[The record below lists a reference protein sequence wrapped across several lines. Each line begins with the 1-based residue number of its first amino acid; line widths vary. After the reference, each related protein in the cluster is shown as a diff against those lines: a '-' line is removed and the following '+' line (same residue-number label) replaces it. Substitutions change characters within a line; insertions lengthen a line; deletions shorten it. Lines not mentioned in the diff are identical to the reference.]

1 LSRLVHFTRASATAV
16 AASVSGAPRATLAS
30 VAVATLVFASLLPQL
45 SLVNN
50 EEMWLPEGPRTD
62 SYHALASTLG
72 STEYVGVL
80 ARVSDGNIVTA
91 SQFEALLALEDA
103 AVADPSVAEAF
114 RFPRDPDANALSIAD
129 LVAEADAVLGH
140 RRDIFDP
147 LAGALVATVNASAP
161 AAVSQAVGEAR
172 AAVVLLS
179 VIRDLDSR
187 GPYAHALPDRLLP
200 ELEVALLSGTGPSYK
215 SDAAALLLAAADF
228 ANWSSANAPL
238 NPADPAL
245 AAARALVVA
254 ASVHLLSNASAPT
267 KAAAIS
273 LISNAL
279 LQSRS
284 MLDLDGAN
292 ASGASLLLFDIAAAF
307 EGGGGSDGTAA
318 YANVTAALAR
328 ASLALDRLDPVGDA
342 EAARGVALLAFE
354 LGAILGANVSSDARS
369 GSASIAAR
377 LFEAFVAMGD
387 HGLDLAVPQTNV
399 SYESYSVSINENA
412 TVLGPGNATHA
423 ERLRAAEDMALR
435 TTAFLGNLINLN
447 LTGIFT
453 DQESFQRVL
462 TMVTFLNDTFAQLHA
477 VLALPD
483 SPAILDHAAAMVS
496 DEVLLVLNT
505 SAVPAHRFDLNT
517 SAALSLALRGLQAAI
532 LAHGATPGAP
542 AFERAAGLLFSAS
555 DFEAKGLL
563 SGAREDVQR
572 LATDSLESSSAVLS
586 GGEPPGTKAS
596 FAALAS
602 AAFLLPSASHS
613 SGLGG
618 AAQRQLFAIIA
629 RESASLSALL
639 QVGQNPA
646 LFARLTAATLGVFS
660 DGLNSTQGAI
670 EGTAPAL
677 VAPLRSLIEPV
688 PAFLASATN
697 SNASKDLF
705 IAQVFVGASTAE
717 AHLHFVPGPDLPR
730 DRTQASQRIRALG
743 DAGVASTL
751 GVLLNTTASLPPQPA
766 SIAQGDLRFQ
776 PFVDAVASYSPGTE
790 AALRQSFG
798 FRARTLLP
806 NALQATSGSIVA
818 EGTVVLFLFNGSLDR
833 STLGAR
839 ETQLRDLAR
848 ARGGEGTTYTAFGYG
863 LMWYDT
869 QKAMDLSVVL
879 FALTML
885 IVMGAALW
893 AVYRNLFD
901 VLLTVALLG
910 FTVLWVLGSAAL
922 LGIAINPVTQVIP
935 VLLIGLAED
944 YAVHITIGY
953 RRKRASGAAPAK
965 AVLAAVLGVGGVL
978 FVATVTNGLSFLSFG
993 GSNIALIRDFGTL
1006 MALGLAYSFLLT
1018 LTFIP
1023 AATTWRDRR
1032 FDARALRERGAAGA
1046 TPASEPEAP
1055 EKPPSRTERAL
1066 LRTVHTCVVHPG
1078 TTLLVVALLT
1088 AAAAIGATSLSTT
1101 FSYDQITARDLEVVR
1116 TLNAAQDGYGASIQ
1130 RVFIV
1135 VDGAVDEPSVFLALD
1150 AASALARDDPY
1161 VTAAEGQAGV
1171 SSIVSFANDLALRM
1185 RLEGASAPGY
1195 TAEFSLAFG
1204 AADTDGSGRLDAG
1217 DNLTQPSIAAVY
1229 DALLNDPLS
1238 TSSEYIHRG
1247 ASGFDRAAIRVEAQ
1261 RAVEHGDALTAALE
1275 SDAAPLRVSGLSA
1288 SVSSVTVTGLPLL
1301 NREVMKSVQDSG
1313 WQSVLATVMSA
1324 LIILT
1329 VFFWV
1334 AFRSLALGALTIA
1347 PTLIAVAWT
1356 LGAMVLFGMSLNMM
1370 TVMIA
1375 TTTVGMG
1382 DLYAI
1387 HIAYSLHRELR
1398 LRKDPL
1404 DAADEMGREA
1414 GAPLLEAS
1422 ATTALGFLILVLAP
1436 VPVVQSYGLI
1446 FALSIVFAF
1455 LYSIIVMPVL
1465 VVLHARA
1472 THKVGVDVPEGAP
1485 PAT

>member
-1 LSRLVHFTRASATAV
+1 MHFTRASATAV

-30 VAVATLVFASLLPQL
+30 VAIATLVFASLLPQL

-62 SYHALASTLG
+62 AYHALASTLG

-80 ARVSDGNIVTA
+80 ARGSHGNIVSA
-91 SQFEALLALEDA
+91 SDFEALLALEEA
-103 AVADPSVAEAF
+103 AVRDPAVAEAF
-114 RFPRDPDANALSIAD
+114 RFPRDPDANALSVAD
-129 LVAEADAVLGH
+129 LVAEADAVLSH
-140 RRDIFDP
+140 RSDLFEP
-147 LAGALVATVNASAP
+147 LAGALVATVNASE
-161 AAVSQAVGEAR
+161 AAAGTQAVAQAR
-172 AAVVLLS
+172 ASVELLGA
-179 VIRDLDSR
+179 IRELDAK

-200 ELEVALLSGTGPSYK
+200 ELEVALLSGTSAAYK
-215 SDAAALLLAAADF
+215 SQAAGLLLAAADF
-228 ANWSSANAPL
+228 ANWSSDNAPL
-238 NPADPAL
+238 NTADPEL
-245 AAARALVVA
+245 ASARALVA
-254 ASVHLLSNASAPT
+254 GASAHLLSNASAPT
-267 KAAAIS
+267 KAAAIG
-273 LISNAL
+273 LLSNAL
-279 LQSRS
+279 LQLRS
-284 MLDLDGAN
+284 MLDLDSAN
-292 ASGASLLLFDIAAAF
+292 ASSTSALLSEIASGF
-307 EGGGGSDGTAA
+307 GGGNPPEASAA
-318 YANVTAALAR
+318 YANVTASLAR
-328 ASLALDRLDPVGDA
+328 ARLALDRLDPVGDA
-342 EAARGVALLAFE
+342 EAARGVALLALE
-354 LGAILGANVSSDARS
+354 LGGILGANVSTDARA
-369 GSASIAAR
+369 GAASIAAR

-387 HGLDLAVPQTNV
+387 NGLDLAVPQTNV
-399 SYESYSVSINENA
+399 SYESFSVSINENA
-412 TVLGPGNATHA
+412 TALGRASATHA
-423 ERLRAAEDMALR
+423 DRIRAAHDMALR

-462 TMVTFLNDTFAQLHA
+462 TMVTFLNDTFAHLSA
-477 VLALPD
+477 VLSLPD
-483 SPAILDHAAAMVS
+483 PPSTVDHAAFMVS

-505 SAVPAHRFDLNT
+505 SAVPPHRFDLNT
-517 SAALSLALRGLQAAI
+517 SGALASSLRGLEAAI
-532 LAHGATPGAP
+532 RAHGAAPGAP
-542 AFERAAGLLFSAS
+542 AFERAAGLLLSAS
-555 DFEAKGLL
+555 DFEAKGLM
-563 SGAREDVQR
+563 SAAEEDLLT
-572 LATDSLESSSAVLS
+572 LASSSLESSTAVLES
-586 GGEPPGTKAS
+586 GEPPAAKATFS
-596 FAALAS
+596 SLAS
-602 AAFLLPSASHS
+602 AGFALPSAVPS
-613 SGLGG
+613 SAL
-618 AAQRQLFAIIA
+618 APAPQRQLFAIIA
-629 RESASLSALL
+629 RASASLSSLL

-646 LFARLTAATLGVFS
+646 LFARLTGATLGVLA
-660 DGLNSTQGAI
+660 DGLNSPQGAV
-670 EGTAPAL
+670 EGTDPSL
-677 VAPLRSLIEPV
+677 LSPLRSLIEPV
-688 PAFLASATN
+688 PAFLASAANT
-697 SNASKDLF
+697 NASKDLF

-717 AHLHFVPGPDLPR
+717 AHLRFVPGPDLPR
-730 DRTQASQRIRALG
+730 DRAQASKRIQALG
-743 DAGVASTL
+743 DAGVSSTL
-751 GVLLNTTASLPPQPA
+751 GVLLNTTASLPPQVAAIPP
-766 SIAQGDLRFQ
+766 GDLRFQ
-776 PFVDAVASYSPGTE
+776 PFVGAVAGYNPGTE
-790 AALRQSFG
+790 PALRASFG

-806 NALQATSGSIVA
+806 NTISASSSSVVA

-833 STLGAR
+833 PTLGAR
-839 ETQLRDLAR
+839 ETHLRDLAR
-848 ARGGEGTTYTAFGYG
+848 AQGGTGVAYTAFGYG

-944 YAVHITIGY
+944 YAVHLTIGY
-953 RRKRASGAAPAK
+953 RRQRSGGAPPGK

-993 GSNIALIRDFGTL
+993 GSDIALIRDFGTL

-1032 FDARALRERGAAGA
+1032 LDARAARQGTAGGPQPTDELDEAGERA
-1046 TPASEPEAP
+1046 
-1055 EKPPSRTERAL
+1055 PSRSERAL
-1066 LRTVHTCVVHPG
+1066 LRTVKTCIIHPG
-1078 TTLLVVALLT
+1078 STLLIVALLT

-1135 VDGAVDEPSVFLALD
+1135 VEGNVAEPRVFLALG
-1150 AASALARDDPY
+1150 AASTQARDDPY
-1161 VTAAEGQAGV
+1161 VTAAAGEEGV
-1171 SSIVSFANDLALRM
+1171 NSIVSFANDLALRI
-1185 RLEGASAPGY
+1185 RLEGSSAPGY
-1195 TAEFSLAFG
+1195 TPAFASAFG
-1204 AADTDGSGRLDAG
+1204 SADADGNGRLDAG
-1217 DNLTQPSIAAVY
+1217 DNLTQPRVAALY
-1229 DALLNDPLS
+1229 GALLDDPLS
-1238 TSSEYIHRG
+1238 TASEYVHRG
-1247 ASGFDRAAIRVEAQ
+1247 PDGFDRAAIRVEAQ

-1275 SDAAPLRVSGLSA
+1275 TDAAPLRDRALSA

-1313 WQSVLATVMSA
+1313 WQSVLATVVSA
-1324 LIILT
+1324 LLILT
-1329 VFFWV
+1329 VFFWA
-1334 AFRSLALGALTIA
+1334 AFRSLTLGALTIA

-1387 HIAYSLHRELR
+1387 HIAYSLYRELR
-1398 LRKDPL
+1398 RRKDPL
-1404 DAADEMGREA
+1404 DAADEMVREA

-1465 VVLHARA
+1465 VVLLARA
-1472 THKVGVDVPEGAP
+1472 THKVGVEASSR
-1485 PAT
+1485 